1 MPTKKFVCIV
11 CPNSCEIYVSVNE
24 KNEILKLEGNLCP
37 RGEDYVRKEL
47 KAPER
52 VVTSTVRVRDGNT
65 PLVSV
70 KTSKPIPKEKIFEV
84 MEEIRKLEVRAP
96 IKIGDVLLKN
106 IAGTSADLVATKNVL
121 FKKNNK

>member
-52 VVTSTVRVRDGNT
+52 VVTSTVRVRDGNM

>member
-52 VVTSTVRVRDGNT
+52 VVTSTVKVRDGNM